1 VPGTGARF
9 PIAVLV
15 SGSGT
20 NLQAI
25 LDRVHGREGIEVVGV
40 ASSKPAVRALERAER
55 AGIEAAVFEAAAYPD
70 RAARDEAMVRWLRE
84 RGVELVVLAGF
95 MELLTPAFLEAFPG
109 RVINVH
115 PALLPAFPGA
125 HPVEDQLAYGVK
137 VGGVTVHF
145 VDEGVDSGPIIL
157 QEPVRLSHRDG
168 AAELLERLHEAEHEL
183 LPRAI
188 RLIAIGAVGF
198 DADNP
203 RVVCVDESVLKDGEQ
218 P

>member
-1 VPGTGARF
+1 VPGGARF

-25 LDRVHGREGIEVVGV
+25 LDQVHGRGGVEVAAV
-40 ASSKPAVRALERAER
+40 ASSKSSVKALERAE
-55 AGIEAAVFEAAAYPD
+55 AANVETAVFEAASFPD
-70 RAARDEAMVRWLRE
+70 RAARDEAMAAWLRD
-84 RGVELVVLAGF
+84 RGAELVVLAGF
-95 MELLTPAFLEAFPG
+95 MELLTPGFLAAFPG

-137 VGGVTVHF
+137 VSGVTVHF

-157 QEPVRLSHRDG
+157 QEPVRISHIDRHE
-168 AAELLERLHEAEHEL
+168 ELLDRLHQTEHNL

-188 RLIAIGAVGF
+188 RLIALGAVGF

-203 RVVCVDESVLKDGEQ
+203 RVVRVDESVLRDGEQ

>member
-1 VPGTGARF
+1 VPGDGARF

-25 LDRVHGREGIEVVGV
+25 LDQVHGRGGIVVAGV
-40 ASSKPAVRALERAER
+40 ASSKPSVKALERAEA
-55 AGIEAAVFEAAAYPD
+55 AGVETAVFEAASYPD
-70 RAARDEAMVRWLRE
+70 RAARDEAMAAWLHDRDA
-84 RGVELVVLAGF
+84 ELLVLAGF
-95 MELLTPAFLEAFPG
+95 MELLTTGFLEAFPG

-115 PALLPAFPGA
+115 PSLLPAFPGA
-125 HPVEDQLAYGVK
+125 HPVEDQLNHGVK
-137 VGGVTVHF
+137 VSGVTVHF

-157 QEPVRLSHRDG
+157 QEPVRTSHLDG
-168 AAELLERLHEAEHEL
+168 QEELLDRLHHAEHDL

-188 RLIAIGAVGF
+188 RLIALGAVGF

-203 RVVCVDESVLKDGEQ
+203 RVVRVDESVLRDGEQ